1 LTARESPRHD
11 QRVGYV
17 PDDDRRRI
25 LIFDDSPL
33 ALDLVAAVLI
43 EQGFEVRTAIDLL
56 GFDRVLREF
65 RPDVILTDVDMPEI
79 QGGTLCKRLKAD
91 IATARTPI
99 VLFSAM
105 PKERLAQ
112 VARLAGADVAL
123 SKLDGFEQLG
133 DRLRELCDE
142 ILW

>member
-1 LTARESPRHD
+1 
-11 QRVGYV
+11 
-17 PDDDRRRI
+17 
-25 LIFDDSPL
+25 LIFDDSSV

-43 EQGFEVRTAIDLL
+43 DDGFEVRTAMDLIS
-56 GFDRVLREF
+56 FDRALREF
-65 RPDVILTDVDMPEI
+65 RPELILTDVDMPEI
-79 QGGTLCKRLKAD
+79 QGGILCKRLKAN

-105 PKERLAQ
+105 PRDRLAV
-112 VARLAGADVAL
+112 VARQAGADVAL

-133 DRLRELCDE
+133 DRLRALCDE

>member
-1 LTARESPRHD
+1 M
-11 QRVGYV
+11 GYV
-17 PDDDRRRI
+17 PDDTRRRI

-33 ALDLVAAVLI
+33 ALDLVASVLI
-43 EQGFEVRTAIDLL
+43 DQGFEVRTASDLL
-56 GFDRVLREF
+56 AFDRVLREF
-65 RPDVILTDVDMPEI
+65 RPEVILTDVDMPEI
-79 QGGTLCKRLKAD
+79 QGGVLCKRLKAD

-105 PKERLAQ
+105 PKDRLAQ

>member
-1 LTARESPRHD
+1 M
-11 QRVGYV
+11 GYV

-43 EQGFEVRTAIDLL
+43 EQNFEVRTASDLL
-56 GFDRVLREF
+56 AFDRVLREF

-79 QGGTLCKRLKAD
+79 QGGVLCKRLKAD

-105 PKERLAQ
+105 PKDRLAQ

>member
-1 LTARESPRHD
+1 M
-11 QRVGYV
+11 GYV
-17 PDDDRRRI
+17 PDDARRRV
-25 LIFDDSPL
+25 LIFDDSPV

-43 EQGFEVRTAIDLL
+43 DDGFEVRTAMDLIS
-56 GFDRVLREF
+56 FDRTLREF
-65 RPDVILTDVDMPEI
+65 RPELILTDVDMPEI
-79 QGGTLCKRLKAD
+79 QGGILCKRLKAD

-105 PKERLAQ
+105 PRDRLAA